1 MKIAKIAVLSAIMF
15 NSAPAYADDWNDLY
29 GALNSAMWQ
38 QNDQKLISLLEQ
50 GVDINTRNSDGW
62 TLLHIASDQGKPAFV
77 RLLLNRG
84 ADPSIKTNYGKTA
97 FDVAGSAQ
105 IKQMLTDAMA
115 ARGGGGL
122 PTFDPAKAWTEARWA
137 IEYNQQDELARLLDT
152 GLDVNARNSDGW
164 TLLMV
169 AAWKGSLKSVE
180 YLVGRG
186 ADQRAR
192 NNKGETAAQL
202 TSDAN
207 VRAFLGGGKEV
218 SPKPKST
225 QDNYCTRMYHEATRL
240 CDTGSAGSFCR
251 IRAANDAQECK
262 STGRWP

>member
-1 MKIAKIAVLSAIMF
+1 MKFLTIAVLSAIML
-15 NSAPAYADDWNDLY
+15 NCAPVYADDWNDLY

-38 QNDQKLISLLEQ
+38 QNDQKLIALLEQ

-77 RLLLNRG
+77 SLLLNRG

-105 IKQMLTDAMA
+105 IKRMLTDAMA

-137 IEYNQQDELARLLDT
+137 IEYNQQDELVRLLDT

-164 TLLMV
+164 TLLMI
-169 AAWKGSLKSVE
+169 AAWKGSLRSVE

-202 TSDAN
+202 TSDTN
-207 VRAFLGGGKEV
+207 VRAFLGGEKNV
-218 SPKPKST
+218 SPQPT
-225 QDNYCTRMYHEATRL
+225 ENNYCTRMYHEATRL